1 MTCLKYRVKCGSKER
16 GRDREW
22 EERGV
27 DAMGVYRGRNE
38 IGRKGGRKAS

>member
-1 MTCLKYRVKCGSKER
+1 MTSLKYHVKCGSKEM
-16 GRDREW
+16 GRERER

-27 DAMGVYRGRNE
+27 YAMGLYRGRNE